1 MSERHDT
8 NDDASM
14 PNPDDLRAFLA
25 VAETASVTRAA
36 ERLGLTQSGVSRK
49 IAGLEVKL
57 GFRLFDRSRGRVE
70 LNRRGRAFAPHARQV
85 VDAVGNLPRIARTIG
100 EGAYDKV
107 RVAATSSIMH
117 GILPSALAQYCRER
131 PDLPPSTAMRS
142 LTEILNLEASDTFD
156 IVIAPLPMRPLA
168 FELAAEYPFKLVL
181 AVPRALLPPGQEP
194 VDGVWPSLACLAEL
208 PFISLDPFASY
219 QESTE
224 AVLARLGL
232 KVSYMAETTSVVTA
246 ALMTRAGVGCAFLD
260 PFIAAAFTGP
270 EVVIGRTTPPMPH
283 AYGAHVPRGADIS
296 PETRRLLNA
305 IEQVV
310 ETQQD
315 G

>member
-1 MSERHDT
+1 
-8 NDDASM
+8 M
-14 PNPDDLRAFLA
+14 PNPEDLKAFLA

-57 GFRLFDRSRGRVE
+57 GFRLFDRSRGRVA

-100 EGAYDKV
+100 KGAYDRV

-117 GILPSALAQYCRER
+117 GLLPPALAQYCNER

-142 LTEILNLEASDTFD
+142 LNEVLNLEASDTFD

-168 FELAAEYPFKLVL
+168 FELAAEYPFKLAL
-181 AVPRALLPPGQEP
+181 AVPRSLLPPDEEL
-194 VDGVWPSLACLAEL
+194 VDGVWPSLERLAEL

-224 AVLARLGL
+224 SVLAGLGL

-270 EVVIGRTTPPMPH
+270 EVVIGRTVPPMPH
-283 AYGAHVPRGADIS
+283 AYGAHIPRGADIS
-296 PETRRLLNA
+296 PETKRLLNA
-305 IEQVV
+305 IEQIV
-310 ETQQD
+310 ETEQD